1 MNSPVK
7 PKKADK
13 ENDYT
18 RISPVK
24 GSKKFTLFKI
34 NVEPMYQQLPKKDK
48 ESVVLQGLIPM
59 DVNTSFDEEVPEE
72 G

>member
-7 PKKADK
+7 AKKAGK

-18 RISPVK
+18 RSSPVK

-34 NVEPMYQQLPKKDK
+34 NVEPMYQQHPKKDNK
-48 ESVVLQGLIPM
+48 
-59 DVNTSFDEEVPEE
+59 
-72 G
+72 